1 MENREDAGKWAEMIR
16 KYTEIT
22 ELDEAILF
30 ELVER
35 IEVGD
40 TVIVDG
46 QRVCDVKV
54 YYRYIGNIDDV
65 VTAKSV
71 MCHEAV

>member
-54 YYRYIGNIDDV
+54 YYRYVGNIDDV
-65 VTAKSV
+65 VTAESV

>member
-16 KYTEIT
+16 KYTEIN

-54 YYRYIGNIDDV
+54 YYRYVGNIDDV
-65 VTAKSV
+65 VTSESV